1 MENKIKNFRINV
13 LDGFRAIAILIVLL
27 FHYFSRWTLLY
38 PYSDKYDFFRYGKM
52 GVQFFF
58 IISGFVILYS
68 LENTTNFIAFWKKRM
83 IRLFPSILVASIITY
98 FVFVLFDTE
107 LLFPASHFFKN
118 ILASIIFIPPDTL
131 ASIFN
136 NKVQLDYISGSYWS
150 LWPEIQ
156 FYLFVSTIYFFN
168 KNKFL
173 ITFFILSAMLIIIN
187 FILPG
192 MEGILANRIKSF
204 FIVFNF
210 IESLPYFCF
219 GVLFYIAYK
228 NKMMEKAIP
237 AYLQI
242 SFLGL
247 LLFQIYGS
255 YSEPL
260 KLGLIFLFLFLF
272 IALIYYPKLIN
283 FLENRILVKIGVSSY
298 FLYLIHENIG
308 VLTINKY
315 SGFFTNYEFLFSL
328 ILIFIFVIVSIAYT
342 STIDNW
348 INRLL
353 KKIFLKKMNELEMQK
368 LEMYKLLNAQQH
380 FL

>member
-1 MENKIKNFRINV
+1 MENKTKNCRIRV
-13 LDGFRAIAILIVLL
+13 LDGFRALAILMVIF
-27 FHYFSRWTLLY
+27 FHYFSRWNKLY
-38 PYSDKYDFFRYGKM
+38 PYGNKYDFFVYGKM

-58 IISGFVILYS
+58 IISGFVILYT
-68 LENTTNFIAFWKKRM
+68 LENTTDFVTFWKKRV
-83 IRLFPSILVASIITY
+83 IRLFPSMLIASIITY
-98 FVFVLFDTE
+98 FIFVSFDTE

-118 ILASIIFIPPDTL
+118 ILASITFIPPDTL

-173 ITFFILSAMLIIIN
+173 ITFFILAAMLIIIN

-228 NKMMEKAIP
+228 NKMMEKTIP

-283 FLENRILVKIGVSSY
+283 FLENRILMKIGVSSY

-342 STIDNW
+342 STIDKW

-353 KKIFLKKMNELEMQK
+353 KKIFLKKKNELDMQK
-368 LEMYKLLNAQQH
+368 LEMYKFLNAQQH
-380 FL
+380 FS